1 MRTSNNG
8 WWIAAGIGAVLVGGY
23 LYNRNRK
30 LVRENYELK
39 EQQRHLKILIHTIKE
54 SSQFNNQMKQE
65 ILWLIDYFKNL
76 DEKIAN
82 ELAQAL
88 QLLQIG
94 QTENAI
100 EDLVKIMEN
109 ILEQKY
115 KSKKSFGEWLRNTKK
130 KLNLHNMLEYAKK
143 CEDIDEVEFKFFV
156 AVKTIRNKE
165 DHTLDLKLADYLN
178 ASGLITC
185 IGAIMKLGQVN
196 HVRLQTKWKEI
207 KYTL

>member
-1 MRTSNNG
+1 ML
-8 WWIAAGIGAVLVGGY
+8 AGLGGLLVGAY
-23 LYNRNRK
+23 FFNRNK
-30 LVRENYELK
+30 QLSLENSYLK
-39 EQQRHLKILIHTIKE
+39 EQQKHLRLLIQTVKE
-54 SSQFNNQMKQE
+54 SSRCDYQMKRE
-65 ILWLIDYFKNL
+65 ILRLIDHFKDI

-82 ELAQAL
+82 ELAQSL

-115 KSKKSFGEWLRNTKK
+115 KSDSNFIDWLKEKKRRLS
-130 KLNLHNMLEYAKK
+130 LHNLLEYAKIS
-143 CEDIDEVEFKFFV
+143 ETIDEIEFRFFI

-165 DHTLDLKLADYLN
+165 DHTLDLKLDRYLN

-185 IGAIMKLGQVN
+185 IGAIMKLS
-196 HVRLQTKWKEI
+196 HTKK
-207 KYTL
+207 